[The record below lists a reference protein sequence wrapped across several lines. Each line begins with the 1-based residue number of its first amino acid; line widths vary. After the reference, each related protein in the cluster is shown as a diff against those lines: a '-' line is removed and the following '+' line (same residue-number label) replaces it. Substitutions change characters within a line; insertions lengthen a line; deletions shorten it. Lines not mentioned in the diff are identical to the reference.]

1 MEMREVAKSM
11 LGFSWAVSLFGFQ
24 QISKAMAPSADQ
36 PQNATAAEV
45 NEVSRAVQSHLFGAA
60 ALQFRA
66 GDEWQRRLVDVV
78 FDAASMQSLDP
89 RKMVEA
95 LDPRTLLQNA
105 DPRAMV
111 ETGMTV
117 IQQGFDNAVD
127 TMKQTA
133 DRAIDT
139 AKHAVSAVTPS
150 ATA

>member
-24 QISKAMAPSADQ
+24 QLSKAMAPSADQ
-36 PQNATAAEV
+36 SQPSTADEV

-66 GDEWQRRLVDVV
+66 GDEWQRRVVDVM
-78 FDAASMQSLDP
+78 FDAASMQSIDP
-89 RKMVEA
+89 RRLVEA

-105 DPRAMV
+105 DPRGMV
-111 ETGMTV
+111 ESGITV
-117 IQQGFDNAVD
+117 IQQGLDNAVD
-127 TMKQTA
+127 VMKQTA

-139 AKHAVSAVTPS
+139 AKQAVSAVTPS